1 MVKAK
6 KCLREWLTRSC
17 TGSESQSFCRPV
29 DVRRLDGGGRLLCA
43 VSDVLSA
50 QATGVVVVLVVAA
63 LTVEGVAGR
72 GGFCSDDAATPE
84 ASPAAAVL
92 VLVVAEVV
100 VLCNI
105 NHTSSLCSTVS

>member
-6 KCLREWLTRSC
+6 KCLRKWLTRSC
-17 TGSESQSFCRPV
+17 TGSKSQSFCRPV
-29 DVRRLDGGGRLLCA
+29 GVRRLGRLLRA

-105 NHTSSLCSTVS
+105 KQTSSLCSTIS